1 MTNKR
6 VRIFFVWIALLVLA
20 LPAKAQQ
27 RFFNLTAD
35 EVKVDSV
42 LPHFLYS
49 IPLPENYQD
58 SVYTVS
64 VKYPEYMDMTVS
76 DVANYNR
83 ISGAALPSQVPLS
96 QNISVSRR
104 KGYLVAS
111 FCPLVFRNNKYQ
123 MLVSFM
129 LDVKAKAVKNSVLRQ
144 RKNDKA
150 YASAADIYAEHSLL
164 ASGKWAKIRVSSSG
178 VYQLTEATVR
188 QAGFSN
194 INKVKI
200 YGYGGNLQN
209 EALYANDLA
218 RTDDLKEVPQCVV
231 GGKHLFYAKGPVSW
245 TSNSST
251 VRRRNPYSDYGYYF
265 ITQSDEEP
273 ATVDSATFV
282 SSFYPSPDD
291 YHSLYEVDGY
301 SWYNGGRNLFDPTPI
316 SVGGSQQVVITNT
329 TGSQKGRLTVN
340 VSAGGTNQIRIQLN
354 GKDIGTLNVRILDYC
369 KAGQDSGT
377 YLLDNLKVDGGKDTI
392 TIQNVSGET
401 ARLDYVSMAWE
412 KAIPLPN
419 LSGSHPAATYVKN
432 IANQD
437 LHADGQADLVII
449 IPASRTLLKQAQRL
463 KEFHESHDGMRVNIV
478 AADQLYNEF
487 SSGTPDANAYR
498 RYLRMLQDRAAT
510 EADMPKYLL
519 LFGDCVWDNRM
530 LTADCKRFDPDD
542 YLLVYE
548 SENSFSETV
557 CYAGDS
563 WMGILAEG
571 AGSDARR
578 ELQDVGVGRFPVT
591 TVAEAKI
598 MVDKT
603 INYSKNQNGGAWQN
617 TIMFM
622 GDDGNDN
629 IHMKDVDSVANSVGR
644 DYPNFLIKKVMWDAY
659 TRESSATG
667 NTYPEVSKIIRQQQA
682 NGALVMDYG
691 GHGNA
696 TLISHESVL
705 GLSDFSE
712 SRTSN
717 LPLWVTAACDIMAFD
732 GVTETIGE
740 AAVLNEKGGAVAFY
754 GTARTVFTS
763 ANKYINHAFM
773 KRVLSLQDGKPI
785 ALGEAHRLAQNDV
798 MLGTNRYPTPTREDP
813 NKTSPEQDNT
823 ENHLQYSLLGDPALS
838 LNLPTAQVVVDEI
851 DGVAVGSGTM
861 PTVKAGSVI
870 KMKGHV
876 AGVEGFNGVVTATVR
891 DTQEEITCKLNNTSN
906 DGAEVAFKY
915 LDRTKTLYHGSD
927 SIRNS
932 SFELTFAVPK
942 DINYADGQG
951 MINLYALNT
960 DKTIRANGSCD
971 QFIVGGSAEAK
982 NDSVGPS
989 IYCYLNSPSF
999 VDGGNVNGTPYFV
1012 AEIKDKDGIN
1022 AAGSGIGHDLQLVID
1037 GDMAKTYTLNNNFSY
1052 DFGTYTSGSTFYSIP
1067 ELEEGPHRLQFRA
1080 WDIQNNSSTAV
1091 LHFNVVKGLRPQLFN
1106 IGVTNNPARTSTTF
1120 IISHDRMES
1129 NMDVVIEL
1137 FDAAGR
1143 QMWRHAESGVS
1154 ATGNYTVDWDLSVD
1168 GGRPLQMASISIV
1181 SKCRR
1186 KAAAMCRRRRSSL
1199 SSATDKTG
1207 DKTITE
1213 LL

>member
-104 KGYLVAS
+104 KGYLVVS

-178 VYQLTEATVR
+178 VYQLTDATVR

-340 VSAGGTNQIRIQLN
+340 VSAGGNNQIRILLN
-354 GKDIGTLNVRILDYC
+354 GKELGTLNVPILQYC
-369 KAGQDSGT
+369 KAGQVGGT
-377 YLLDNLKVDGGKDTI
+377 YSLDNLRIDAKDTV
-392 TIQNVSGET
+392 TIVNVSGET

-691 GHGNA
+691 GHGSA

-717 LPLWVTAACDIMAFD
+717 LPLWVTAACDIMPFD

-740 AAVLNEKGGAVAFY
+740 SAVLNEKGGAVAFY

-813 NKTSPEQDNT
+813 NKTSPEQDNS

-891 DTQEEITCKLNNTSN
+891 DTQEEITCKLNNTSG
-906 DGAEVAFKY
+906 DGAEEAFKY

-927 SIRNS
+927 SIRNGQ
-932 SFELTFAVPK
+932 FELTFAVPK

-999 VDGGNVNGTPYFV
+999 VDGGNVNSTPYFV

-1168 GGRPLQMASISIV
+1168 GGRPLQTGVYLYRVKVSSEGSSYV
-1181 SKCRR
+1181 SKTKKLIVISNR
-1186 KAAAMCRRRRSSL
+1186 
-1199 SSATDKTG
+1199 
-1207 DKTITE
+1207 
-1213 LL
+1213 

>member
-104 KGYLVAS
+104 KGYLVVS

-178 VYQLTEATVR
+178 VYQLTDATVR

-340 VSAGGTNQIRIQLN
+340 VSAGGNNQIRILLN
-354 GKDIGTLNVRILDYC
+354 GKELGTLNVPILQYC
-369 KAGQDSGT
+369 KAGQVGGT
-377 YLLDNLKVDGGKDTI
+377 YSLDNLRIDAKDTV
-392 TIQNVSGET
+392 TIVNVSGEI

-548 SENSFSETV
+548 SENSFSETS

-691 GHGNA
+691 GHGSA

-717 LPLWVTAACDIMAFD
+717 LPLWVTAACDIMPFD

-740 AAVLNEKGGAVAFY
+740 SAVLNEKGGAVAFY

-891 DTQEEITCKLNNTSN
+891 DTQEEITCKLNNTSG

-999 VDGGNVNGTPYFV
+999 VDGGNVNSTPYFV

-1143 QMWRHAESGVS
+1143 QIWRHAESGVS

-1168 GGRPLQMASISIV
+1168 GGRPLQTGVYLYRVKVSSEGSSYV
-1181 SKCRR
+1181 SKTKKLIVISNR
-1186 KAAAMCRRRRSSL
+1186 
-1199 SSATDKTG
+1199 
-1207 DKTITE
+1207 
-1213 LL
+1213 

>member
-104 KGYLVAS
+104 KGYLVVS

-178 VYQLTEATVR
+178 VYQLTDATVR

-340 VSAGGTNQIRIQLN
+340 VSAGGNNQIRILLN
-354 GKDIGTLNVRILDYC
+354 GKELGTLNVPILQYC
-369 KAGQDSGT
+369 KAGQVGGT
-377 YLLDNLKVDGGKDTI
+377 YSLDNLRIDAKDTV
-392 TIQNVSGET
+392 TIVNVSGET

-412 KAIPLPN
+412 KAIPLSP
-419 LSGSHPAATYVKN
+419 LSGKHPTATYVKN

-542 YLLVYE
+542 FLLVYE

-691 GHGNA
+691 GHGSA

-717 LPLWVTAACDIMAFD
+717 LPLWVTAACDIMPFD

-740 AAVLNEKGGAVAFY
+740 SAVLNEKGGAVAFY

-891 DTQEEITCKLNNTSN
+891 DTREEITCKLNNTSG
-906 DGAEVAFKY
+906 DGAEEAFKY

-927 SIRNS
+927 SIRNGQ
-932 SFELTFAVPK
+932 FELTFAVPK

-999 VDGGNVNGTPYFV
+999 VDGGNVNSTPYFV

-1168 GGRPLQMASISIV
+1168 GGRPLQTGVYLYRVKVSSEGSSYV
-1181 SKCRR
+1181 SKTKKLIVISNR
-1186 KAAAMCRRRRSSL
+1186 
-1199 SSATDKTG
+1199 
-1207 DKTITE
+1207 
-1213 LL
+1213 

>member
-104 KGYLVAS
+104 KGYLVVS

-178 VYQLTEATVR
+178 VYQLTDATVR

-340 VSAGGTNQIRIQLN
+340 VSAGGNNQIRILLN
-354 GKDIGTLNVRILDYC
+354 GKELGTLNVPILQYC
-369 KAGQDSGT
+369 KAGQVGGT
-377 YLLDNLKVDGGKDTI
+377 YSLDNLRIDAKDTV
-392 TIQNVSGET
+392 TIVNVSGET

-542 YLLVYE
+542 FLLVYE

-717 LPLWVTAACDIMAFD
+717 LPLWVTAACDIMPFD

-740 AAVLNEKGGAVAFY
+740 SAVLNEKGGAVAFY

-891 DTQEEITCKLNNTSN
+891 DTREEITCKLNNTSG
-906 DGAEVAFKY
+906 DGAEEAFKY

-999 VDGGNVNGTPYFV
+999 VDGGNVNSTPYFV

-1143 QMWRHAESGVS
+1143 QIWRHAESGAS

-1168 GGRPLQMASISIV
+1168 GGRPLQTGVYLYRVKVSSEGSSYV
-1181 SKCRR
+1181 SKTKKLIVISNR
-1186 KAAAMCRRRRSSL
+1186 
-1199 SSATDKTG
+1199 
-1207 DKTITE
+1207 
-1213 LL
+1213 

>member
-104 KGYLVAS
+104 KGYLVVS

-178 VYQLTEATVR
+178 VYQLTDATVR
-188 QAGFSN
+188 QAGFSK

-340 VSAGGTNQIRIQLN
+340 VSAGGNNQIRILLN
-354 GKDIGTLNVRILDYC
+354 GKELGTLNVPILQYC
-369 KAGQDSGT
+369 KAGQVGGT
-377 YLLDNLKVDGGKDTI
+377 YSLDNLRIDAKDTV
-392 TIQNVSGET
+392 TIVNVSGET

-463 KEFHESHDGMRVNIV
+463 KEFHEIHDGMRVNIV

-691 GHGNA
+691 GHGSA

-717 LPLWVTAACDIMAFD
+717 LPLWVTAACDIMPFD

-740 AAVLNEKGGAVAFY
+740 SAVLNEKGGAVAFY

-891 DTQEEITCKLNNTSN
+891 DTQEEITCKLNNTSG
-906 DGAEVAFKY
+906 DGAEEAFKY

-927 SIRNS
+927 SIRNGQ
-932 SFELTFAVPK
+932 FELTFAVPK

-999 VDGGNVNGTPYFV
+999 VDGGNVNSTPYFV

-1143 QMWRHAESGVS
+1143 QMWRHAENGVS

-1168 GGRPLQMASISIV
+1168 GGRPLQTGVYLYRVKVSSEGSSYV
-1181 SKCRR
+1181 SKTKKLIVISNRLDRR
-1186 KAAAMCRRRRSSL
+1186 
-1199 SSATDKTG
+1199 
-1207 DKTITE
+1207 
-1213 LL
+1213 

>member
-104 KGYLVAS
+104 KGYLVVS

-178 VYQLTEATVR
+178 VYQLTDATVR

-340 VSAGGTNQIRIQLN
+340 VSAGGNNQIRILLN
-354 GKDIGTLNVRILDYC
+354 GKELGTLNVPILQYC
-369 KAGQDSGT
+369 KAGQVGGT
-377 YLLDNLKVDGGKDTI
+377 YSLDNLRIDAKDTV
-392 TIQNVSGET
+392 TIVNVSGET

-463 KEFHESHDGMRVNIV
+463 KEFHEIHDGMRVNIV

-548 SENSFSETV
+548 SENSFSETS

-691 GHGNA
+691 GHGSA

-717 LPLWVTAACDIMAFD
+717 LPLWVTAACDIMPFD

-740 AAVLNEKGGAVAFY
+740 SAVLNEKGGAVAFY

-891 DTQEEITCKLNNTSN
+891 DTQEEITCKLNNTSG

-927 SIRNS
+927 SIRNGQ
-932 SFELTFAVPK
+932 FELTFAVPK

-999 VDGGNVNGTPYFV
+999 VDGGNVNSTPYFV

-1168 GGRPLQMASISIV
+1168 GGRPLQTGIYLYRVKVSSEGSSYV
-1181 SKCRR
+1181 SKTKKLIVISNR
-1186 KAAAMCRRRRSSL
+1186 
-1199 SSATDKTG
+1199 
-1207 DKTITE
+1207 
-1213 LL
+1213 

>member
-104 KGYLVAS
+104 KGYLVVS

-178 VYQLTEATVR
+178 VYQLTDATVR

-340 VSAGGTNQIRIQLN
+340 VSAGGNNQIRILLN
-354 GKDIGTLNVRILDYC
+354 GKELGTLNVPILQYC
-369 KAGQDSGT
+369 KAGQVGGT
-377 YLLDNLKVDGGKDTI
+377 YSLDNLRIDAKDTV
-392 TIQNVSGET
+392 TIVNVSGET

-717 LPLWVTAACDIMAFD
+717 LPLWVTAACDIMPFD

-891 DTQEEITCKLNNTSN
+891 DTREEITCKLNNTSG

-999 VDGGNVNGTPYFV
+999 VDGGNVNSTPYFV

-1168 GGRPLQMASISIV
+1168 GGRPLQTGVYLYRVKVSSEGSSYV
-1181 SKCRR
+1181 SKTKKLIVISNR
-1186 KAAAMCRRRRSSL
+1186 
-1199 SSATDKTG
+1199 
-1207 DKTITE
+1207 
-1213 LL
+1213 

>member
-104 KGYLVAS
+104 KGYLVVS

-178 VYQLTEATVR
+178 VYQLTDATVR

-340 VSAGGTNQIRIQLN
+340 VSAGGNNQIRILLN
-354 GKDIGTLNVRILDYC
+354 GKELGTLNVPILQYC
-369 KAGQDSGT
+369 KAGQVGGT
-377 YLLDNLKVDGGKDTI
+377 YSLDNLRIDAKDTV
-392 TIQNVSGET
+392 TIVNVSGET

-463 KEFHESHDGMRVNIV
+463 KEFHEIHDGMRVNIV

-691 GHGNA
+691 GHGSA

-717 LPLWVTAACDIMAFD
+717 LPLWVTAACDIMPFD

-740 AAVLNEKGGAVAFY
+740 SAVLNEKGGAVAFY

-813 NKTSPEQDNT
+813 NKTSPEQDNS

-891 DTQEEITCKLNNTSN
+891 DTQEEITCKLNNTSG

-927 SIRNS
+927 SIRNGQ
-932 SFELTFAVPK
+932 FELTFAVPK

-999 VDGGNVNGTPYFV
+999 VDGGNVNSTPYFV

-1143 QMWRHAESGVS
+1143 QMWRHAENGVS

-1168 GGRPLQMASISIV
+1168 GGRPLQTGVYLYRVKVSSEGSSYV
-1181 SKCRR
+1181 SKTKKLIVISNR
-1186 KAAAMCRRRRSSL
+1186 
-1199 SSATDKTG
+1199 
-1207 DKTITE
+1207 
-1213 LL
+1213 

>member
-104 KGYLVAS
+104 KGYLVVS

-178 VYQLTEATVR
+178 VYQLTDATVR

-340 VSAGGTNQIRIQLN
+340 VSAGGNNQIRILLN
-354 GKDIGTLNVRILDYC
+354 GKELGTLNVPILQYC
-369 KAGQDSGT
+369 KAGQVGGT
-377 YLLDNLKVDGGKDTI
+377 YSLDNLRIDAKDTV
-392 TIQNVSGET
+392 TIENVSGET

-557 CYAGDS
+557 CYAGES

-691 GHGNA
+691 GHGSA

-717 LPLWVTAACDIMAFD
+717 LPLWVTAACDIMPFD

-740 AAVLNEKGGAVAFY
+740 SAVLNEKGGAVAFY

-798 MLGTNRYPTPTREDP
+798 MLGTNRYPTPTRENP
-813 NKTSPEQDNT
+813 NKTSPEQDNS

-891 DTQEEITCKLNNTSN
+891 DTREEITCKLNNTSG
-906 DGAEVAFKY
+906 DGAEEAFKY

-960 DKTIRANGSCD
+960 DKTVRANGSCD

-999 VDGGNVNGTPYFV
+999 VDGGNVNSTPYFV

-1168 GGRPLQMASISIV
+1168 GGRPLQTGVYLYRVKVSSEGSSYV
-1181 SKCRR
+1181 SKTKKLIVISNR
-1186 KAAAMCRRRRSSL
+1186 
-1199 SSATDKTG
+1199 
-1207 DKTITE
+1207 
-1213 LL
+1213 

>member
-64 VKYPEYMDMTVS
+64 VKYPEYMDMTMS

-104 KGYLVAS
+104 KGYLVVS

-340 VSAGGTNQIRIQLN
+340 VSAGGNNQIRILLN
-354 GKDIGTLNVRILDYC
+354 GKELGTLNVPILQYC
-369 KAGQDSGT
+369 KAGQAGGT
-377 YLLDNLKVDGGKDTI
+377 YSLDNLRIDAKDTV
-392 TIQNVSGET
+392 TIVNVSGET

-463 KEFHESHDGMRVNIV
+463 KELHESHDGMRVNIV

-542 YLLVYE
+542 FLLVYE
-548 SENSFSETV
+548 SENSFSETS

-691 GHGNA
+691 GHGSA

-717 LPLWVTAACDIMAFD
+717 LPLWVTAACDIMPFD

-740 AAVLNEKGGAVAFY
+740 SAVLNEKGGAVAFY

-813 NKTSPEQDNT
+813 NKTSPEQDNS

-891 DTQEEITCKLNNTSN
+891 DTQEEITCKLNNTSG

-927 SIRNS
+927 SIRNGQ
-932 SFELTFAVPK
+932 FELTFAVPK

-999 VDGGNVNGTPYFV
+999 VDGGNVNSTPYFV

-1168 GGRPLQMASISIV
+1168 GGRPLQTGVYLYRVKVSSEGSSYV
-1181 SKCRR
+1181 SKTKKLIVISNR
-1186 KAAAMCRRRRSSL
+1186 
-1199 SSATDKTG
+1199 
-1207 DKTITE
+1207 
-1213 LL
+1213 

>member
-340 VSAGGTNQIRIQLN
+340 VSAGGNNQIRILLN
-354 GKDIGTLNVRILDYC
+354 GKELGTLNVPILQYC
-369 KAGQDSGT
+369 KAGQVGGT
-377 YLLDNLKVDGGKDTI
+377 YSLDNLRIDAKDTV

-449 IPASRTLLKQAQRL
+449 IPASRTLLKQALRL

-542 YLLVYE
+542 FLLVYE

-691 GHGNA
+691 GHGSA

-717 LPLWVTAACDIMAFD
+717 LPLWVTAACDIMPFD

-740 AAVLNEKGGAVAFY
+740 SAVLNEKGGAVAFY

-891 DTQEEITCKLNNTSN
+891 DTQEEITCKLNNTSG
-906 DGAEVAFKY
+906 DGAEEAFKY

-927 SIRNS
+927 SIRNGQ
-932 SFELTFAVPK
+932 FELTFAVPK

-999 VDGGNVNGTPYFV
+999 VDGGNVNSTPYFV

-1168 GGRPLQMASISIV
+1168 GGRPLQTGVYLYRVKVSSEGSSYV
-1181 SKCRR
+1181 SKTKKLIVISNR
-1186 KAAAMCRRRRSSL
+1186 
-1199 SSATDKTG
+1199 
-1207 DKTITE
+1207 
-1213 LL
+1213 

>member
-104 KGYLVAS
+104 KGYLVVS

-178 VYQLTEATVR
+178 VYQLTDATVR

-340 VSAGGTNQIRIQLN
+340 VSAGGNNQIRILLN
-354 GKDIGTLNVRILDYC
+354 GKELGTLNVPILQYC
-369 KAGQDSGT
+369 KAGQVGGT
-377 YLLDNLKVDGGKDTI
+377 YSLDNLRIDAKDTV
-392 TIQNVSGET
+392 TIVNVSGET

-691 GHGNA
+691 GHGSA

-717 LPLWVTAACDIMAFD
+717 LPLWVTAACDIMPFD

-740 AAVLNEKGGAVAFY
+740 SAVLNEKGGAVAFY

-891 DTQEEITCKLNNTSN
+891 DTQEEITCKLNNTSG

-927 SIRNS
+927 SIRNGQ
-932 SFELTFAVPK
+932 FELTFAVPK

-999 VDGGNVNGTPYFV
+999 VDGGNVNSTPYFV

-1143 QMWRHAESGVS
+1143 QMWRHAENGVS

-1168 GGRPLQMASISIV
+1168 GGRPLQTGVYLYRVKVSSEGSSYV
-1181 SKCRR
+1181 SKTKKLIVISNR
-1186 KAAAMCRRRRSSL
+1186 
-1199 SSATDKTG
+1199 
-1207 DKTITE
+1207 
-1213 LL
+1213 

>member
-104 KGYLVAS
+104 KGYLVVS

-178 VYQLTEATVR
+178 VYQLTDATVR

-340 VSAGGTNQIRIQLN
+340 VSAGGNNQIRILLN
-354 GKDIGTLNVRILDYC
+354 GKELGTLNVPILQYC
-369 KAGQDSGT
+369 KAGQVGGT
-377 YLLDNLKVDGGKDTI
+377 YSLDNLRIDAKDTV
-392 TIQNVSGET
+392 TIVNVSGET

-542 YLLVYE
+542 FLLVYE

-691 GHGNA
+691 GHGSA

-717 LPLWVTAACDIMAFD
+717 LPLWVTAACDIMPFD

-740 AAVLNEKGGAVAFY
+740 SAVLNEKGGAVAFY

-813 NKTSPEQDNT
+813 NKTSPEQDNS

-891 DTQEEITCKLNNTSN
+891 DTQEEITCKLNNTSG

-927 SIRNS
+927 SIRNGQ
-932 SFELTFAVPK
+932 FELTFAVPK

-999 VDGGNVNGTPYFV
+999 VDGGNVNSTPYFV

-1168 GGRPLQMASISIV
+1168 GGRPLQTGVYLYRVKVSSEGSSYV
-1181 SKCRR
+1181 SKTKKLIVISNR
-1186 KAAAMCRRRRSSL
+1186 
-1199 SSATDKTG
+1199 
-1207 DKTITE
+1207 
-1213 LL
+1213 

>member
-104 KGYLVAS
+104 KGYLVVS

-178 VYQLTEATVR
+178 VYQLTDATVR

-340 VSAGGTNQIRIQLN
+340 VSAGGNNQIRILLN
-354 GKDIGTLNVRILDYC
+354 GKELGTLNVPILQYC
-369 KAGQDSGT
+369 KAGQVGGT
-377 YLLDNLKVDGGKDTI
+377 YSLDNLRIDAKDTV
-392 TIQNVSGET
+392 TIVNVSGET

-542 YLLVYE
+542 FLLVYE

-659 TRESSATG
+659 NRESSATG

-691 GHGNA
+691 GHGSA

-717 LPLWVTAACDIMAFD
+717 LPLWVTAACDIMPFD

-740 AAVLNEKGGAVAFY
+740 SAVLNEKGGAVAFY

-813 NKTSPEQDNT
+813 NKTSPEQDNS

-891 DTQEEITCKLNNTSN
+891 DTQEEITCKLNNTSG
-906 DGAEVAFKY
+906 DGAEEAFKY

-927 SIRNS
+927 SIRNGQ
-932 SFELTFAVPK
+932 FELTFAVPK

-999 VDGGNVNGTPYFV
+999 VDGGNVNSTPYFV

-1168 GGRPLQMASISIV
+1168 GGRPLQTGVYLYRVKVSSEGSSYV
-1181 SKCRR
+1181 SKTKKLIVISNR
-1186 KAAAMCRRRRSSL
+1186 
-1199 SSATDKTG
+1199 
-1207 DKTITE
+1207 
-1213 LL
+1213 

>member
-104 KGYLVAS
+104 KGYLVVS

-178 VYQLTEATVR
+178 VYQLTDATVR

-273 ATVDSATFV
+273 VTVDSATFV

-340 VSAGGTNQIRIQLN
+340 VSAGGNNQIRILLN
-354 GKDIGTLNVRILDYC
+354 GKELGTLDVPILQYC

-542 YLLVYE
+542 FLLVYE

-691 GHGNA
+691 GHGSA

-717 LPLWVTAACDIMAFD
+717 LPLWVTAACDIMPFD

-740 AAVLNEKGGAVAFY
+740 SAVLNEKGGAVAFY

-891 DTQEEITCKLNNTSN
+891 DTQEEITCKLNNTSG

-999 VDGGNVNGTPYFV
+999 VDGGNVNSTPYFV

-1168 GGRPLQMASISIV
+1168 GGRPLQTGVYLYRVKVSSEGSSYV
-1181 SKCRR
+1181 SKTKKLIVISNR
-1186 KAAAMCRRRRSSL
+1186 
-1199 SSATDKTG
+1199 
-1207 DKTITE
+1207 
-1213 LL
+1213 

>member
-164 ASGKWAKIRVSSSG
+164 ATGKWAKIRVSSSG
-178 VYQLTEATVR
+178 VYQLTDATVR

-354 GKDIGTLNVRILDYC
+354 GKDIGTLNVPILDYC

-392 TIQNVSGET
+392 TIQNVSGEI

-717 LPLWVTAACDIMAFD
+717 LPLWVTAACDIMPFD

-870 KMKGHV
+870 KLKGHV

-891 DTQEEITCKLNNTSN
+891 DTQEEITCKLNNTSG
-906 DGAEVAFKY
+906 DGAEEAFKY

-927 SIRNS
+927 SIRNGQ
-932 SFELTFAVPK
+932 FELTFAVPK

-999 VDGGNVNGTPYFV
+999 VDGGNVNSTPYFV

-1168 GGRPLQMASISIV
+1168 GGRPLQTGVYLYRVKVSSEGSSYV
-1181 SKCRR
+1181 SKTKKLIVISNR
-1186 KAAAMCRRRRSSL
+1186 
-1199 SSATDKTG
+1199 
-1207 DKTITE
+1207 
-1213 LL
+1213 

>member
-104 KGYLVAS
+104 KGYLVVS

-178 VYQLTEATVR
+178 VYQLTDATVR

-340 VSAGGTNQIRIQLN
+340 VSAGGNNQIRILLN
-354 GKDIGTLNVRILDYC
+354 GKELGTLNVPILQYC
-369 KAGQDSGT
+369 KAGQVGGT
-377 YLLDNLKVDGGKDTI
+377 YSLDNLRIDAKDTV
-392 TIQNVSGET
+392 TIENVSGEI

-542 YLLVYE
+542 FLLVYE

-691 GHGNA
+691 GHGSA

-717 LPLWVTAACDIMAFD
+717 LPLWVTAACDIMPFD

-740 AAVLNEKGGAVAFY
+740 SAVLNEKGGAVAFY

-891 DTQEEITCKLNNTSN
+891 DTREEITCKLNNTSG

-999 VDGGNVNGTPYFV
+999 VDGGNVNSTPYFV

-1168 GGRPLQMASISIV
+1168 GGRPLQTGVYLYRVKVSSEGSSYV
-1181 SKCRR
+1181 SKTKKLIVISNR
-1186 KAAAMCRRRRSSL
+1186 
-1199 SSATDKTG
+1199 
-1207 DKTITE
+1207 
-1213 LL
+1213 

>member
-104 KGYLVAS
+104 KGYLVVS

-340 VSAGGTNQIRIQLN
+340 VSAGGNNQIRILLN
-354 GKDIGTLNVRILDYC
+354 GKELGTLNVPILQYC

-542 YLLVYE
+542 FLLVYE

-717 LPLWVTAACDIMAFD
+717 LPLWVTAACDIMPFD

-740 AAVLNEKGGAVAFY
+740 SAVLNEKGGAVAFY

-813 NKTSPEQDNT
+813 NKTSPEQDNS

-891 DTQEEITCKLNNTSN
+891 DTQEEITCKLNNTSG

-999 VDGGNVNGTPYFV
+999 VDGGNVNSTPYFV

-1168 GGRPLQMASISIV
+1168 GGRPLQTGVYLYRVKVSSEGSSYV
-1181 SKCRR
+1181 SKTKKLIVISNR
-1186 KAAAMCRRRRSSL
+1186 
-1199 SSATDKTG
+1199 
-1207 DKTITE
+1207 
-1213 LL
+1213 

>member
-6 VRIFFVWIALLVLA
+6 VRIFFVWMALLVLA

-178 VYQLTEATVR
+178 VYQLTDATVR

-340 VSAGGTNQIRIQLN
+340 VSAGGNNQIRILLN

-548 SENSFSETV
+548 SENSFSETT

-696 TLISHESVL
+696 TSISHEAVL

-712 SRTSN
+712 SRTSH
-717 LPLWVTAACDIMAFD
+717 LPLWVTAACDIMPFD

-999 VDGGNVNGTPYFV
+999 VDGGNVNSTPYFV

-1091 LHFNVVKGLRPQLFN
+1091 LHFNVVKGLCPQLFS

-1120 IISHDRMES
+1120 IISHDRTES

-1143 QMWRHAESGVS
+1143 QMWRHAENGVS

-1168 GGRPLQMASISIV
+1168 GGRPLQTGVYLYRVKVSSEGSSYV
-1181 SKCRR
+1181 SKTKKLIVISNR
-1186 KAAAMCRRRRSSL
+1186 
-1199 SSATDKTG
+1199 
-1207 DKTITE
+1207 
-1213 LL
+1213 

>member
-104 KGYLVAS
+104 KGYLVVS

-178 VYQLTEATVR
+178 VYQLTDATVR

-340 VSAGGTNQIRIQLN
+340 VSAGGNNQIRILLN
-354 GKDIGTLNVRILDYC
+354 GKELGTLNVPILQYC
-369 KAGQDSGT
+369 KAGQVGGT
-377 YLLDNLKVDGGKDTI
+377 YSLDNLRIDAKDTV
-392 TIQNVSGET
+392 TIVNVSGET

-548 SENSFSETV
+548 SENSFSETS

-717 LPLWVTAACDIMAFD
+717 LPLWVTAACDIMPFD

-813 NKTSPEQDNT
+813 NKTSPEQDNS

-891 DTQEEITCKLNNTSN
+891 DTREEITCKLNNTSG
-906 DGAEVAFKY
+906 DGAEEAFKY

-960 DKTIRANGSCD
+960 DKTVRANGSCD

-999 VDGGNVNGTPYFV
+999 VDGGNVNSTPYFV

-1143 QMWRHAESGVS
+1143 QMWRHAENGVS

-1168 GGRPLQMASISIV
+1168 GGRPLQTGVYLYRVKVSSEGSSYV
-1181 SKCRR
+1181 SKTKKLIVISNR
-1186 KAAAMCRRRRSSL
+1186 
-1199 SSATDKTG
+1199 
-1207 DKTITE
+1207 
-1213 LL
+1213 

>member
-104 KGYLVAS
+104 KGYLVVS

-178 VYQLTEATVR
+178 VYQLTDATVR

-340 VSAGGTNQIRIQLN
+340 VSAGGNNQIRILLN
-354 GKDIGTLNVRILDYC
+354 GKELGTLNVPILQYC
-369 KAGQDSGT
+369 KAGQVGGT
-377 YLLDNLKVDGGKDTI
+377 YSLDNLRIDAKDTV
-392 TIQNVSGET
+392 TIVNVSGET

-449 IPASRTLLKQAQRL
+449 IPASRTLLKQALRL

-691 GHGNA
+691 GHGSA

-717 LPLWVTAACDIMAFD
+717 LPLWVTAACDIMPFD

-740 AAVLNEKGGAVAFY
+740 SAVLNEKGGAVAFY

-891 DTQEEITCKLNNTSN
+891 DTQEEITCKLNNTSG

-927 SIRNS
+927 SIRNGQ
-932 SFELTFAVPK
+932 FELTFAVPK

-960 DKTIRANGSCD
+960 DKTVRANGSCD

-999 VDGGNVNGTPYFV
+999 VDGGNVNSTPYFV

-1168 GGRPLQMASISIV
+1168 GGRPLQTGVYLYRVKVSSEGSSYV
-1181 SKCRR
+1181 SKTKKLIVISNR
-1186 KAAAMCRRRRSSL
+1186 
-1199 SSATDKTG
+1199 
-1207 DKTITE
+1207 
-1213 LL
+1213 

>member
-104 KGYLVAS
+104 KGYLVVS

-178 VYQLTEATVR
+178 VYQLTDATVR
-188 QAGFSN
+188 QAGFSK

-340 VSAGGTNQIRIQLN
+340 VSAGGNNQIRILLN
-354 GKDIGTLNVRILDYC
+354 GKELGTLNVPILQYC
-369 KAGQDSGT
+369 KAGQVGGT
-377 YLLDNLKVDGGKDTI
+377 YSLDNLRIDAKDTV
-392 TIQNVSGET
+392 TIVNVSGET

-542 YLLVYE
+542 FLLVYE

-691 GHGNA
+691 GHGSA

-717 LPLWVTAACDIMAFD
+717 LPLWVTAACDIMPFD

-740 AAVLNEKGGAVAFY
+740 SAVLNEKGGAVAFY

-813 NKTSPEQDNT
+813 NKTSPEQDNS

-891 DTQEEITCKLNNTSN
+891 DTQEEITCKLNNTSG

-927 SIRNS
+927 SIRNGQ
-932 SFELTFAVPK
+932 FELTFAVPK

-999 VDGGNVNGTPYFV
+999 VDGGNVNSTPYFV

-1154 ATGNYTVDWDLSVD
+1154 STGNYTVDWDLSVD
-1168 GGRPLQMASISIV
+1168 GGRPLQTGVYLYRVKVSSEGSSYV
-1181 SKCRR
+1181 SKTKKLIVISNR
-1186 KAAAMCRRRRSSL
+1186 
-1199 SSATDKTG
+1199 
-1207 DKTITE
+1207 
-1213 LL
+1213 

>member
-104 KGYLVAS
+104 KGYLVVS

-209 EALYANDLA
+209 EALYANNLA

-340 VSAGGTNQIRIQLN
+340 VSAGGNNQIRILLN
-354 GKDIGTLNVRILDYC
+354 GKELGTLNVPILQYC
-369 KAGQDSGT
+369 KAGQVGGT
-377 YLLDNLKVDGGKDTI
+377 YSLDNLRIDAKDTV
-392 TIQNVSGET
+392 TIVNVSGEI

-542 YLLVYE
+542 FLLVYE

-691 GHGNA
+691 GHGSA

-717 LPLWVTAACDIMAFD
+717 LPLWVTAACDIMPFD

-740 AAVLNEKGGAVAFY
+740 SAVLNEKGGAVAFY

-813 NKTSPEQDNT
+813 NKTSPEQDNS

-838 LNLPTAQVVVDEI
+838 LNLPTAQVVVDAI

-891 DTQEEITCKLNNTSN
+891 DTQEEITCKLNNTSG

-927 SIRNS
+927 SIRNGQ
-932 SFELTFAVPK
+932 FELTFAVPK

-999 VDGGNVNGTPYFV
+999 VDGGNVNSTPYFV

-1168 GGRPLQMASISIV
+1168 GGRPLQTGVYLYRVKVSSEGSSYV
-1181 SKCRR
+1181 SKTKKLIVISNR
-1186 KAAAMCRRRRSSL
+1186 
-1199 SSATDKTG
+1199 
-1207 DKTITE
+1207 
-1213 LL
+1213 

>member
-104 KGYLVAS
+104 KGYLVVS

-150 YASAADIYAEHSLL
+150 YASAADIYAGHSLL

-178 VYQLTEATVR
+178 VYQLTDATVR

-340 VSAGGTNQIRIQLN
+340 VSAGGNNQIRILLN
-354 GKDIGTLNVRILDYC
+354 GKELGTLNVPILQYC
-369 KAGQDSGT
+369 KAGQVGGT
-377 YLLDNLKVDGGKDTI
+377 YSLDNLRIDAKDTV
-392 TIQNVSGET
+392 TIVNVSGET

-717 LPLWVTAACDIMAFD
+717 LPLWVTAACDIMPFD

-813 NKTSPEQDNT
+813 NKTSPEQDNS

-870 KMKGHV
+870 KLKGHV

-891 DTQEEITCKLNNTSN
+891 DTQEEITCKLNNTSG

-927 SIRNS
+927 SIRNGQ
-932 SFELTFAVPK
+932 FELTFAVPK

-999 VDGGNVNGTPYFV
+999 VDGGNVNSTPYFV

-1168 GGRPLQMASISIV
+1168 GGRPLQTGVYLYRVKVSSEGSSYV
-1181 SKCRR
+1181 SKTKKLIVISNR
-1186 KAAAMCRRRRSSL
+1186 
-1199 SSATDKTG
+1199 
-1207 DKTITE
+1207 
-1213 LL
+1213 

>member
-104 KGYLVAS
+104 KGYLVVS

-164 ASGKWAKIRVSSSG
+164 ATGKWAKIRVSSSG
-178 VYQLTEATVR
+178 VYQLTDATVR

-340 VSAGGTNQIRIQLN
+340 VSAGGNNQIRILLN
-354 GKDIGTLNVRILDYC
+354 GKELGTLNVPILQYC
-369 KAGQDSGT
+369 KAGQVGGT
-377 YLLDNLKVDGGKDTI
+377 YSLDNLRIDAKDTV
-392 TIQNVSGET
+392 TIVNVSGEI

-691 GHGNA
+691 GHGSA

-717 LPLWVTAACDIMAFD
+717 LPLWVTAACDIMPFD

-740 AAVLNEKGGAVAFY
+740 SAVLNEKGGAVAFY

-813 NKTSPEQDNT
+813 NKTSPEQDNS

-891 DTQEEITCKLNNTSN
+891 DTQEEITCKLNNTSG
-906 DGAEVAFKY
+906 DGAEEAFKY

-999 VDGGNVNGTPYFV
+999 VDGGNVNSTPYFV

-1143 QMWRHAESGVS
+1143 QIWRHAESGVS

-1168 GGRPLQMASISIV
+1168 GGRPLQTGVYLYRVKVSSEGSSYV
-1181 SKCRR
+1181 SKTKKLIVISNR
-1186 KAAAMCRRRRSSL
+1186 
-1199 SSATDKTG
+1199 
-1207 DKTITE
+1207 
-1213 LL
+1213 

>member
-104 KGYLVAS
+104 KGYLVVS

-178 VYQLTEATVR
+178 VYQLTDATVR

-340 VSAGGTNQIRIQLN
+340 VSAGGNNQIRILLN
-354 GKDIGTLNVRILDYC
+354 GKELGTLNVPILQYC
-369 KAGQDSGT
+369 KAGQVGGT
-377 YLLDNLKVDGGKDTI
+377 YSLDNLRIDAKDTV
-392 TIQNVSGET
+392 TIVNVSGET

-548 SENSFSETV
+548 SENSFSETS

-691 GHGNA
+691 GHGSA

-717 LPLWVTAACDIMAFD
+717 LPLWVTAACDIMPFD

-740 AAVLNEKGGAVAFY
+740 SAVLNEKGGAVAFY

-813 NKTSPEQDNT
+813 NKTSPEQDNS

-891 DTQEEITCKLNNTSN
+891 DTREEITCKLNNTSG
-906 DGAEVAFKY
+906 DGAEEAFKY

-960 DKTIRANGSCD
+960 DKTVRANGSCD

-999 VDGGNVNGTPYFV
+999 VDGGNVNSTPYFV

-1143 QMWRHAESGVS
+1143 QIWRHAESGVS

-1168 GGRPLQMASISIV
+1168 GGRPLQTGVYLYRVKVSSEGSSYV
-1181 SKCRR
+1181 SKTKKLIVISNR
-1186 KAAAMCRRRRSSL
+1186 
-1199 SSATDKTG
+1199 
-1207 DKTITE
+1207 
-1213 LL
+1213 

>member
-104 KGYLVAS
+104 KGYLVVS

-178 VYQLTEATVR
+178 VYQLTDATVR

-340 VSAGGTNQIRIQLN
+340 VSAGGNNQIRILLN
-354 GKDIGTLNVRILDYC
+354 GKELGTLNVPILQYC
-369 KAGQDSGT
+369 KAGQVGGT
-377 YLLDNLKVDGGKDTI
+377 YSLDNLRIDAKDTV
-392 TIQNVSGET
+392 TIENVSGET
-401 ARLDYVSMAWE
+401 ARLDYVSMAWA

-691 GHGNA
+691 GHGSA

-717 LPLWVTAACDIMAFD
+717 LPLWVTAACDIMPFD

-740 AAVLNEKGGAVAFY
+740 SAVLNEKGGAVAFY

-813 NKTSPEQDNT
+813 NKTSPEQDNS

-891 DTQEEITCKLNNTSN
+891 DTREEITCKLNNTSG
-906 DGAEVAFKY
+906 DGAEEAFKY

-960 DKTIRANGSCD
+960 DKTVRANGSCD

-999 VDGGNVNGTPYFV
+999 VDGGNVNSTPYFV

-1143 QMWRHAESGVS
+1143 QMWRHAENGVS

-1168 GGRPLQMASISIV
+1168 GGRPLQTGVYLYRVKVSSEGSSYV
-1181 SKCRR
+1181 SKTKKLIVISNR
-1186 KAAAMCRRRRSSL
+1186 
-1199 SSATDKTG
+1199 
-1207 DKTITE
+1207 
-1213 LL
+1213 

>member
-178 VYQLTEATVR
+178 VYQLTDATVR

-340 VSAGGTNQIRIQLN
+340 VSAGGNNQIRILLN
-354 GKDIGTLNVRILDYC
+354 GKELGTLNVPILQYC
-369 KAGQDSGT
+369 KAGQVGGT
-377 YLLDNLKVDGGKDTI
+377 YSLDNLRIDAKDTV
-392 TIQNVSGET
+392 TIVNVSGET

-659 TRESSATG
+659 NRESSATG

-691 GHGNA
+691 GHGSA

-717 LPLWVTAACDIMAFD
+717 LPLWVTAACDIMPFD

-740 AAVLNEKGGAVAFY
+740 SAVLNEKGGAVAFY

-891 DTQEEITCKLNNTSN
+891 DTREEITCKLNNTSD
-906 DGAEVAFKY
+906 DGAEEAFKY

-999 VDGGNVNGTPYFV
+999 VDGGNVNSTPYFV

-1168 GGRPLQMASISIV
+1168 GGRPLQTGVYLYRVKVSSEGSSYV
-1181 SKCRR
+1181 SKTKKLIVISNR
-1186 KAAAMCRRRRSSL
+1186 
-1199 SSATDKTG
+1199 
-1207 DKTITE
+1207 
-1213 LL
+1213 

>member
-104 KGYLVAS
+104 KGYLVVS

-178 VYQLTEATVR
+178 VYQLTDATVR

-340 VSAGGTNQIRIQLN
+340 VSAGGNNQIRILLN
-354 GKDIGTLNVRILDYC
+354 GKELGTLNVPILQYC
-369 KAGQDSGT
+369 KAGQVGGT
-377 YLLDNLKVDGGKDTI
+377 YSLDNLRIDAKDTV
-392 TIQNVSGET
+392 TIVNVSGET

-542 YLLVYE
+542 FLLVYE

-691 GHGNA
+691 GHGSA

-717 LPLWVTAACDIMAFD
+717 LPLWVTAACDIMPFD

-740 AAVLNEKGGAVAFY
+740 SAVLNEKGGAVAFY

-798 MLGTNRYPTPTREDP
+798 MLGTNRYPTPTRENP
-813 NKTSPEQDNT
+813 NKTSPEQDNS

-891 DTQEEITCKLNNTSN
+891 DTREEITCKLNNTSG

-927 SIRNS
+927 SIRNGQ
-932 SFELTFAVPK
+932 FELTFAVPK

-999 VDGGNVNGTPYFV
+999 VDGGNVNSTPYFV

-1168 GGRPLQMASISIV
+1168 GGRPLQTGVYLYRVKVSSEGSSYV
-1181 SKCRR
+1181 SKTKKLIVISNR
-1186 KAAAMCRRRRSSL
+1186 
-1199 SSATDKTG
+1199 
-1207 DKTITE
+1207 
-1213 LL
+1213 

>member
-104 KGYLVAS
+104 KGYLVVS

-178 VYQLTEATVR
+178 VYQLTDATVR

-340 VSAGGTNQIRIQLN
+340 VSAGGNNQIRILLN
-354 GKDIGTLNVRILDYC
+354 GKELGTLNVPILQYC
-369 KAGQDSGT
+369 KAGQVGGT
-377 YLLDNLKVDGGKDTI
+377 YSLDNLRIDAKDTV
-392 TIQNVSGET
+392 TIVNVSGET

-691 GHGNA
+691 GHGSA

-717 LPLWVTAACDIMAFD
+717 LPLWVTAACDIMPFD

-740 AAVLNEKGGAVAFY
+740 SAVLNEKGGAVAFY

-813 NKTSPEQDNT
+813 NKTSPEQDNS

-891 DTQEEITCKLNNTSN
+891 DTQEEITCKLNNTSG

-960 DKTIRANGSCD
+960 DKTVRANGSCD

-999 VDGGNVNGTPYFV
+999 VDGGNVNSTPYFV

-1168 GGRPLQMASISIV
+1168 GGRPLQTGVYLYRVKVSSEGSSYV
-1181 SKCRR
+1181 SKTKKLIVISNR
-1186 KAAAMCRRRRSSL
+1186 
-1199 SSATDKTG
+1199 
-1207 DKTITE
+1207 
-1213 LL
+1213 

>member
-83 ISGAALPSQVPLS
+83 ISGAALPSQVSLS

-178 VYQLTEATVR
+178 VYQLTDATVR

-354 GKDIGTLNVRILDYC
+354 GKDIGTLNVPILDYC

-412 KAIPLPN
+412 KAIPLSP
-419 LSGSHPAATYVKN
+419 LSGKHPAATYVKN

-542 YLLVYE
+542 FLLVYE

-932 SFELTFAVPK
+932 NFELTFAVPK

-999 VDGGNVNGTPYFV
+999 VDGGNVNSTPYFV

-1168 GGRPLQMASISIV
+1168 GGRPLQTGVYLYRVKVSSEGSSYV
-1181 SKCRR
+1181 SKTKKLIVISNR
-1186 KAAAMCRRRRSSL
+1186 
-1199 SSATDKTG
+1199 
-1207 DKTITE
+1207 
-1213 LL
+1213 

>member
-178 VYQLTEATVR
+178 VYQLTDATVR

-316 SVGGSQQVVITNT
+316 SVGGSQQVLITNT

-354 GKDIGTLNVRILDYC
+354 GKDIGTLNVPILDYC

-392 TIQNVSGET
+392 TIQNVSGEI

-542 YLLVYE
+542 FLLVYE

-870 KMKGHV
+870 KLKGHV

-999 VDGGNVNGTPYFV
+999 VDGGNVNSTPYFV

-1168 GGRPLQMASISIV
+1168 GGRPLQTGVYLYRVKVLSEGSSYV
-1181 SKCRR
+1181 SKTKKLIVISNR
-1186 KAAAMCRRRRSSL
+1186 
-1199 SSATDKTG
+1199 
-1207 DKTITE
+1207 
-1213 LL
+1213 

>member
-104 KGYLVAS
+104 KGYLVVS

-178 VYQLTEATVR
+178 VYQLTDATVR

-340 VSAGGTNQIRIQLN
+340 VSAGGNNQIRILLN
-354 GKDIGTLNVRILDYC
+354 GKELGTLNVPILQYC
-369 KAGQDSGT
+369 KAGQVGGT
-377 YLLDNLKVDGGKDTI
+377 YSLDNLRIDAKDTV
-392 TIQNVSGET
+392 TIVNVSGET

-412 KAIPLPN
+412 KAIPLSP

-691 GHGNA
+691 GHGSA

-717 LPLWVTAACDIMAFD
+717 LPLWVTAACDIMPFD

-740 AAVLNEKGGAVAFY
+740 SAVLNEKGGAVAFY

-891 DTQEEITCKLNNTSN
+891 DTQEEITCKLNNTSG

-927 SIRNS
+927 SIRNGQ
-932 SFELTFAVPK
+932 FELTFAVPK

-999 VDGGNVNGTPYFV
+999 VDGGNVNSTPYFV

-1168 GGRPLQMASISIV
+1168 GGRPLQTGVYLYRVKVSSEGSSYV
-1181 SKCRR
+1181 SKTKKLIVISNR
-1186 KAAAMCRRRRSSL
+1186 
-1199 SSATDKTG
+1199 
-1207 DKTITE
+1207 
-1213 LL
+1213 

>member
-1 MTNKR
+1 
-6 VRIFFVWIALLVLA
+6 
-20 LPAKAQQ
+20 
-27 RFFNLTAD
+27 
-35 EVKVDSV
+35 
-42 LPHFLYS
+42 
-49 IPLPENYQD
+49 
-58 SVYTVS
+58 
-64 VKYPEYMDMTVS
+64 
-76 DVANYNR
+76 
-83 ISGAALPSQVPLS
+83 
-96 QNISVSRR
+96 
-104 KGYLVAS
+104 
-111 FCPLVFRNNKYQ
+111 
-123 MLVSFM
+123 
-129 LDVKAKAVKNSVLRQ
+129 
-144 RKNDKA
+144 
-150 YASAADIYAEHSLL
+150 
-164 ASGKWAKIRVSSSG
+164 
-178 VYQLTEATVR
+178 
-188 QAGFSN
+188 
-194 INKVKI
+194 
-200 YGYGGNLQN
+200 
-209 EALYANDLA
+209 
-218 RTDDLKEVPQCVV
+218 
-231 GGKHLFYAKGPVSW
+231 
-245 TSNSST
+245 
-251 VRRRNPYSDYGYYF
+251 
-265 ITQSDEEP
+265 
-273 ATVDSATFV
+273 
-282 SSFYPSPDD
+282 
-291 YHSLYEVDGY
+291 
-301 SWYNGGRNLFDPTPI
+301 
-316 SVGGSQQVVITNT
+316 
-329 TGSQKGRLTVN
+329 
-340 VSAGGTNQIRIQLN
+340 
-354 GKDIGTLNVRILDYC
+354 
-369 KAGQDSGT
+369 
-377 YLLDNLKVDGGKDTI
+377 
-392 TIQNVSGET
+392 
-401 ARLDYVSMAWE
+401 
-412 KAIPLPN
+412 
-419 LSGSHPAATYVKN
+419 
-432 IANQD
+432 
-437 LHADGQADLVII
+437 
-449 IPASRTLLKQAQRL
+449 
-463 KEFHESHDGMRVNIV
+463 MRVNIV

-542 YLLVYE
+542 FLLVYE
-548 SENSFSETV
+548 SENSFSETS
-557 CYAGDS
+557 CYASDS

-659 TRESSATG
+659 NRESSATG

-691 GHGNA
+691 GHGSA

-717 LPLWVTAACDIMAFD
+717 LPLWVTAACDIMPFD

-740 AAVLNEKGGAVAFY
+740 SAVLNEKGGAVAFY

-891 DTQEEITCKLNNTSN
+891 DTREEITCKLNNTSG
-906 DGAEVAFKY
+906 DGAEEAFKY
-915 LDRTKTLYHGSD
+915 LDRTKMLYHGSD

-999 VDGGNVNGTPYFV
+999 VDGGNVNSTPYFV

-1143 QMWRHAESGVS
+1143 QIWRHAESGVS

-1168 GGRPLQMASISIV
+1168 GGRPLQTGVYLYRVKVSSEGSSYV
-1181 SKCRR
+1181 SKTKKLIVISNR
-1186 KAAAMCRRRRSSL
+1186 
-1199 SSATDKTG
+1199 
-1207 DKTITE
+1207 
-1213 LL
+1213 

>member
-104 KGYLVAS
+104 KGYLVVS

-178 VYQLTEATVR
+178 VYQLTDATVR

-340 VSAGGTNQIRIQLN
+340 VSAGGNNQIRILLN
-354 GKDIGTLNVRILDYC
+354 GKELGTLNVPILQYC
-369 KAGQDSGT
+369 KAGQVGGT
-377 YLLDNLKVDGGKDTI
+377 YSLDNLRIDAKDTV
-392 TIQNVSGET
+392 TIVNVSGET

-542 YLLVYE
+542 FLLVYE

-659 TRESSATG
+659 NRESSATG

-691 GHGNA
+691 GHGSA

-717 LPLWVTAACDIMAFD
+717 LPLWVTAACDIMPFD

-740 AAVLNEKGGAVAFY
+740 SAVLNEKGGAVAFY

-813 NKTSPEQDNT
+813 NKTSPEQDNS

-891 DTQEEITCKLNNTSN
+891 DTREEITCKLNNTSG

-960 DKTIRANGSCD
+960 DKTVRANGSCD

-999 VDGGNVNGTPYFV
+999 VDGGNVNSTPYFV

-1143 QMWRHAESGVS
+1143 QMWRHAENGVS

-1168 GGRPLQMASISIV
+1168 GGRPLQTGVYLYRVKVSSEGSSYV
-1181 SKCRR
+1181 SKTKKLIVISNR
-1186 KAAAMCRRRRSSL
+1186 
-1199 SSATDKTG
+1199 
-1207 DKTITE
+1207 
-1213 LL
+1213 

>member
-104 KGYLVAS
+104 KGYLVVS

-178 VYQLTEATVR
+178 IYQLTDATVR

-251 VRRRNPYSDYGYYF
+251 VRRRNPYSNYGYYF

-340 VSAGGTNQIRIQLN
+340 VSAGGNNQIRILLN
-354 GKDIGTLNVRILDYC
+354 GKELGTLNVPILQYC
-369 KAGQDSGT
+369 KAGQVGGT
-377 YLLDNLKVDGGKDTI
+377 YSLDNLRIDAKDTV
-392 TIQNVSGET
+392 TIVNVSGET

-437 LHADGQADLVII
+437 LRADGQADLVII

-542 YLLVYE
+542 FLLVYE

-659 TRESSATG
+659 NRESSATG

-691 GHGNA
+691 GHGSA

-717 LPLWVTAACDIMAFD
+717 LPLWVTAACDIMPFD

-740 AAVLNEKGGAVAFY
+740 SAVLNEKGGAVAFY

-891 DTQEEITCKLNNTSN
+891 DTQEEITCKLNNTSG

-927 SIRNS
+927 SIRNGQ
-932 SFELTFAVPK
+932 FELTFAVPK

-999 VDGGNVNGTPYFV
+999 VDGGNVNSTPYFV

-1143 QMWRHAESGVS
+1143 QMWRHAENGVS

-1168 GGRPLQMASISIV
+1168 GGRPLQTGVYLYRVKVSSEGSSYV
-1181 SKCRR
+1181 SKTKKLIVISNR
-1186 KAAAMCRRRRSSL
+1186 
-1199 SSATDKTG
+1199 
-1207 DKTITE
+1207 
-1213 LL
+1213 

>member
-104 KGYLVAS
+104 KGYLVVS

-178 VYQLTEATVR
+178 VYQLTDATVR

-340 VSAGGTNQIRIQLN
+340 VSAGGNNQIRILLN
-354 GKDIGTLNVRILDYC
+354 GKELGTLNVPILQYC
-369 KAGQDSGT
+369 KAGQVGGT
-377 YLLDNLKVDGGKDTI
+377 YSLDNLRIDAKDTV
-392 TIQNVSGET
+392 TIVNVSGET

-659 TRESSATG
+659 NRESSATG

-691 GHGNA
+691 GHGSA

-717 LPLWVTAACDIMAFD
+717 LPLWVTAACDIMPFD

-740 AAVLNEKGGAVAFY
+740 SAVLNEKGGAVAFY

-813 NKTSPEQDNT
+813 NKTSPEQDNS

-891 DTQEEITCKLNNTSN
+891 DTREEITCKLNNTSD
-906 DGAEVAFKY
+906 DGAEEAFKY

-999 VDGGNVNGTPYFV
+999 VDGGNVNSTPYFV

-1168 GGRPLQMASISIV
+1168 GGRPLQTGVYLYRVKVSSEGSSYV
-1181 SKCRR
+1181 SKTKKLIVISNR
-1186 KAAAMCRRRRSSL
+1186 
-1199 SSATDKTG
+1199 
-1207 DKTITE
+1207 
-1213 LL
+1213 

>member
-178 VYQLTEATVR
+178 VYQLTDATVR

-245 TSNSST
+245 KSNSST

-340 VSAGGTNQIRIQLN
+340 VSAGGNNQIRILLN
-354 GKDIGTLNVRILDYC
+354 GKELGTLNVPILQYC
-369 KAGQDSGT
+369 KAGQVGGT
-377 YLLDNLKVDGGKDTI
+377 YSLDNLRIDAKDTV
-392 TIQNVSGET
+392 TIVNVSGET

-542 YLLVYE
+542 FLLVYE

-691 GHGNA
+691 GHGSA

-717 LPLWVTAACDIMAFD
+717 LPLWVTAACDIMPFD

-740 AAVLNEKGGAVAFY
+740 SAVLNEKGGAVAFY

-891 DTQEEITCKLNNTSN
+891 DTQEEITCKLNNTSG

-927 SIRNS
+927 SIRNGQ
-932 SFELTFAVPK
+932 FELTFAVPK

-999 VDGGNVNGTPYFV
+999 VDGGNVNSTPYFV

-1143 QMWRHAESGVS
+1143 QIWRHAESGVS

-1168 GGRPLQMASISIV
+1168 GGRPLQTGVYLYRVKVSSEGSSYV
-1181 SKCRR
+1181 SKTKKLIVISNR
-1186 KAAAMCRRRRSSL
+1186 
-1199 SSATDKTG
+1199 
-1207 DKTITE
+1207 
-1213 LL
+1213 

>member
-178 VYQLTEATVR
+178 VYQLTDATVR

-340 VSAGGTNQIRIQLN
+340 VSAGGNNQIRILLN

-463 KEFHESHDGMRVNIV
+463 KEFHEIHDGMRVNIV

-548 SENSFSETV
+548 SENSFSETS

-691 GHGNA
+691 GHGSA

-717 LPLWVTAACDIMAFD
+717 LPLWVTAACDIMPFD

-740 AAVLNEKGGAVAFY
+740 SAVLNEKGGAVAFY

-891 DTQEEITCKLNNTSN
+891 DTQEEITCKLNNTSG
-906 DGAEVAFKY
+906 DGAEEAFKY

-927 SIRNS
+927 SIRNGQ
-932 SFELTFAVPK
+932 FELTFAVPK

-999 VDGGNVNGTPYFV
+999 VDGGNVNSTPYFV

-1168 GGRPLQMASISIV
+1168 GGRPLQTGVYLYRVKVSSEGSSYV
-1181 SKCRR
+1181 SKTKKFIVISNR
-1186 KAAAMCRRRRSSL
+1186 
-1199 SSATDKTG
+1199 
-1207 DKTITE
+1207 
-1213 LL
+1213 

>member
-6 VRIFFVWIALLVLA
+6 VRIFFVWMALLVLA

-104 KGYLVAS
+104 KGYLVVS

-178 VYQLTEATVR
+178 VYQLTDATVR

-340 VSAGGTNQIRIQLN
+340 VSAGGNNQIRILLN
-354 GKDIGTLNVRILDYC
+354 GKELGTLNVPILQYC
-369 KAGQDSGT
+369 KAGQVGGT
-377 YLLDNLKVDGGKDTI
+377 YSLDNLRIDAKDTV
-392 TIQNVSGET
+392 TIVNVSGET

-542 YLLVYE
+542 FLLVYE

-717 LPLWVTAACDIMAFD
+717 LPLWVTAACDIMPFD

-891 DTQEEITCKLNNTSN
+891 DTREEITCKLNNTSG
-906 DGAEVAFKY
+906 DGAEEAFKY

-960 DKTIRANGSCD
+960 DKTVRANGSCD

-999 VDGGNVNGTPYFV
+999 VDGGNVNSTPYFV

-1143 QMWRHAESGVS
+1143 QIWRHAESGVS

-1168 GGRPLQMASISIV
+1168 GGRPLQTGVYLYRVKVSSEGSSYV
-1181 SKCRR
+1181 SKTKKLIVISNR
-1186 KAAAMCRRRRSSL
+1186 
-1199 SSATDKTG
+1199 
-1207 DKTITE
+1207 
-1213 LL
+1213 